1 MKAITIKNI
10 DYFIG
15 VPLCFLLSL
24 INSLRNNSISSKPKK
39 VVFIKLIEQG
49 ASVLAYSAL
58 KESIEKYGKD
68 NVYFLV
74 FQENR
79 FILDLLNILESSNI
93 IEIRNNGGFTF
104 IKDSIKAIVKL
115 RKVGIDAS
123 IDMEFFSRASNLFS
137 YLIGAEHRVGL
148 FRFKGEQPYRGNL
161 VNYRVIYNPYLH
173 VSKHYLL
180 LLKALEG
187 EPSKGP
193 SLKVDHQDLVI
204 EHPILQTDKSENDA
218 FRKKFNIDIGDK
230 IIVLNPNASDMLPLR
245 KWESDKF
252 GELAKKIQN
261 DYPDYKIACTGLIQ
275 EKEEIDQL
283 IKESNLTSVYNLAGE
298 TSLKELMIL
307 YGLSDIVVTNDSGP
321 AHFASL
327 FDTNVLV
334 LFGPETPQLFA
345 PLTKNITV
353 IYKNLA
359 CSPCVNV
366 YNHRF
371 SSCSNNLCMKTITVD
386 EVFDKVKL
394 ILNERSQK

>member
-148 FRFKGEQPYRGNL
+148 FRFKGIPG
-161 VNYRVIYNPYLH
+161 RVP
-173 VSKHYLL
+173 
-180 LLKALEG
+180 
-187 EPSKGP
+187 
-193 SLKVDHQDLVI
+193 DL
-204 EHPILQTDKSENDA
+204 PTRA
-218 FRKKFNIDIGDK
+218 FTF
-230 IIVLNPNASDMLPLR
+230 
-245 KWESDKF
+245 
-252 GELAKKIQN
+252 
-261 DYPDYKIACTGLIQ
+261 
-275 EKEEIDQL
+275 
-283 IKESNLTSVYNLAGE
+283 
-298 TSLKELMIL
+298 
-307 YGLSDIVVTNDSGP
+307 
-321 AHFASL
+321 
-327 FDTNVLV
+327 
-334 LFGPETPQLFA
+334 
-345 PLTKNITV
+345 
-353 IYKNLA
+353 
-359 CSPCVNV
+359 
-366 YNHRF
+366 
-371 SSCSNNLCMKTITVD
+371 
-386 EVFDKVKL
+386 
-394 ILNERSQK
+394 